1 MQNEFVLEM
10 KGIVK
15 KYPGVTALGGV
26 SLNVRPR
33 SVHVLM
39 GENGAGK
46 STLMKI
52 ISGVHK
58 QTSGEFYINGEKMDF
73 DNTLQAQEAG
83 VSIIHQEFN
92 LVPYLTVY
100 ENMFLGRLPKQKNGL
115 TDVAAMRR
123 RTRELA
129 EKMEVELDPDTR
141 VKDLTVAQQQML
153 EIMKAINLETQ
164 IIIMDEPTAAL
175 TLVEVEA
182 LFKMTR
188 KLKAEGKTII
198 YISHRLNEVF
208 EISDRVTVLKDG
220 ATMGT
225 TRVEDTT
232 KEEVVNMMVGRQ
244 LGNIFPERDAIEWPD
259 TAMEID
265 GLVLKKG
272 QEGITFKLRE
282 GEILGITGLEGQGQ
296 RELVRAL
303 FGLHRP
309 VSGEIRIQGK
319 PVKIH
324 STLSAMKQGISFLTD
339 DRKAEGLCLSLP
351 IYSNIALP
359 IIRKL
364 KRHGM
369 ILRSYEQEETQQY
382 MESINIKATSSGQ
395 QVKTLSGGN
404 QQKVLLAKCLANKP
418 EILIVHEPT
427 RGIDVAAKIEI
438 YNLLRRLSR
447 EEKISIIMVSSDL
460 LEIVN
465 FSDRILVV
473 YDGKIN
479 GEVAG
484 KDATEEGIMRI
495 ATNIQAGVGA

>member
-1 MQNEFVLEM
+1 MEKVVLET
-10 KGIVK
+10 KNICKSFYDNKV
-15 KYPGVTALGGV
+15 LE
-26 SLNVRPR
+26 NVNF
-33 SVHVLM
+33 SCVAGEIHTLV

-58 QTSGEFYINGEKMDF
+58 QTSGEFYINGERMEF
-73 DNTLQAQEAG
+73 DTTLQAQEAG

-100 ENMFLGRLPKQKNGL
+100 ENMFLGRLLTQKNGL
-115 TDVAAMRR
+115 TDIAEMRKQ
-123 RTRELA
+123 TKELA
-129 EKMEVELDPDTR
+129 EKMEVELDPDMR

-244 LGNIFPERDAIEWPD
+244 MGNIFPERDGMTFTQP
-259 TAMEID
+259 
-265 GLVLKKG
+265 VLKVEGLRIKEG
-272 QEGITFKLRE
+272 QDGFTFTLKE

-296 RELVRAL
+296 RELVRVL
-303 FGLHRP
+303 FGLHRALDGTI
-309 VSGEIRIQGK
+309 SIDGK
-319 PVKIH
+319 PVKIN
-324 STLSAMKQGISFLTD
+324 STKAAMKQGISFLTD
-339 DRKAEGLCLSLP
+339 DRKIEGLCLGLP
-351 IYSNIALP
+351 IYNNISLP

-364 KRHGM
+364 KRRGM
-369 ILRSYEQEETQQY
+369 ILSSYEQAETQQY
-382 MESINIKATSSGQ
+382 MDSINIKATSCAQ
-395 QVKTLSGGN
+395 TVKTLSGGN

-418 EILIVHEPT
+418 RILIVHEPT
-427 RGIDVAAKIEI
+427 RGIDVAAKVEI

-460 LEIVN
+460 MEVINV
-465 FSDRILVV
+465 SDRILVV
-473 YDGKIN
+473 YDGRIN
-479 GEVAG
+479 GEMDG
-484 KDATEEGIMRI
+484 GEATEENIMRI

>member
-1 MQNEFVLEM
+1 MEKVVLET
-10 KGIVK
+10 KNICKSFYDNKV
-15 KYPGVTALGGV
+15 LE
-26 SLNVRPR
+26 NVNF
-33 SVHVLM
+33 SCVAGEIHTLV

-58 QTSGEFYINGEKMDF
+58 QTSGEFYINGERMEF
-73 DNTLQAQEAG
+73 DTTLQAQEAG

-100 ENMFLGRLPKQKNGL
+100 ENMFLGRLLTQKNGL
-115 TDVAAMRR
+115 TDIAEMRKQ
-123 RTRELA
+123 TKELA
-129 EKMEVELDPDTR
+129 EKMEVELDPDMR

-232 KEEVVNMMVGRQ
+232 KKEVVNMMVGRQ
-244 LGNIFPERDAIEWPD
+244 MGNIFPERDGMTFTQP
-259 TAMEID
+259 
-265 GLVLKKG
+265 VLKV
-272 QEGITFKLRE
+272 EGLRIKEEQDGFTFTLKE

-296 RELVRAL
+296 RELVRVL
-303 FGLHRP
+303 FGLHRALDGTI
-309 VSGEIRIQGK
+309 SIDGK
-319 PVKIH
+319 PVKIN
-324 STLSAMKQGISFLTD
+324 STKAAMKQGISFLTD
-339 DRKAEGLCLSLP
+339 DRKIEGLCLGLP
-351 IYSNIALP
+351 IYNNISLP

-364 KRHGM
+364 KRRGM
-369 ILRSYEQEETQQY
+369 ILSSYEQAETQQY
-382 MESINIKATSSGQ
+382 MDSINIKATSCAQ
-395 QVKTLSGGN
+395 TVKTLSGGN

-418 EILIVHEPT
+418 RILIVHEPT
-427 RGIDVAAKIEI
+427 RGIDVAAKVEI

-460 LEIVN
+460 MEVINV
-465 FSDRILVV
+465 SDRVLVV
-473 YDGKIN
+473 YDGRIN
-479 GEVAG
+479 GEMDG
-484 KDATEEGIMRI
+484 GEATEESIMRI